1 VGRRTTVAEVR
12 EGRTYYGRAWTVG
25 EYPDL
30 IRPSILNVGVGEG
43 GVGILNIMSRLRLA
57 DGDIDQVVA
66 DYAPWITHDDV
77 EAAIAYYNDAP
88 DRYEIDERLMAQV
101 RNGG

>member
-43 GVGILNIMSRLRLA
+43 GVGILTIMSRLRLA

-66 DYAPWITHDDV
+66 DYARGSHTMTWKPRSPTTTTLQTDMKSTKD
-77 EAAIAYYNDAP
+77 
-88 DRYEIDERLMAQV
+88 
-101 RNGG
+101 